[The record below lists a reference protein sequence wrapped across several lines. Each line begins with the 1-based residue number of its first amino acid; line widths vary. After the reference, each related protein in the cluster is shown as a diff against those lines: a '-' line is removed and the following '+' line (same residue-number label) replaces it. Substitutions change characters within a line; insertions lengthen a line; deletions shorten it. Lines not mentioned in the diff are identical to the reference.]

1 MFTQT
6 NPVRIPSEFMLLGH
20 RYRVVM
26 VDSLFET
33 EGTYGTADDDMKQIC
48 LQTPG
53 VVKKRY
59 KDDVRGDVVDEI
71 TITPEILIETFFHE
85 VTHIML
91 DAMGEDTL
99 SENERF
105 VNLMGKLWLE
115 IYLSSVYEKDST
127 KTEV

>member
-1 MFTQT
+1 
-6 NPVRIPSEFMLLGH
+6 
-20 RYRVVM
+20 M